1 MRPLSRAAVARSSG
15 RYTFSRAIHTLYTQG
30 RRGTLRREALKALLS
45 RPFVAHREREV
56 ISLTGKPAG
65 APITSDSHPVT
76 LRVAH
81 SVRAAALHE
90 PRDDHPSNRVEPAT
104 FKLWRHRYVALAS
117 PARAIVCSPHAE
129 VFTQRTPSTSQ
140 NPPPR
145 CLRWGVCHLKDYT
158 LFGARSVDAATTS
171 PTANAPPRLAGATPR
186 RQSLS
191 KQPSAW

>member
-30 RRGTLRREALKALLS
+30 AVGRRAEKLS
-45 RPFVAHREREV
+45 RRSSHGPSSLIANGRLSRSRE
-56 ISLTGKPAG
+56 SLQVHLSRAIAILSLSEWPIAF
-65 APITSDSHPVT
+65 APPRSMSLETIT
-76 LRVAH
+76 
-81 SVRAAALHE
+81 RATASSL
-90 PRDDHPSNRVEPAT
+90 PRSNCGGTDTSR
-104 FKLWRHRYVALAS
+104 LAS